1 MLHDLNYH
9 HLRYF
14 WLVAREGSVQ
24 QASKLL
30 QLAQPTLSMQIRAL
44 ERHLGVRLFVRAGR
58 QLALTDVGRRV
69 YHYAE
74 EIFTLGKEL
83 TESIS
88 SVPKGRPIPFLVG
101 VADSL
106 TKLIVEQMLA
116 PAWMLPESIRVVC
129 MEGAP
134 AELMAKLALYE
145 LDVVLSDAPAP
156 PTVRV
161 QAYSHLL
168 GHSQLAVFGTPAL
181 AKRYQQSFP
190 RSLQGAPFLLPT
202 AASSVHRSFETW
214 LEQEQLS
221 VSVRGEFADSALIKV
236 IGHRGIGLF
245 LAPAVVAPQVIR
257 QYAVKQLGLLPSI
270 REDYYAISVE
280 RRLRHPCVVAI
291 AEQARGQLFKT
302 G

>member
-24 QASKLL
+24 QASKML

-44 ERHLGVRLFVRAGR
+44 ERHLGVKLFARAGR
-58 QLALTDVGRRV
+58 QLALTDVGRRI

-74 EIFTLGKEL
+74 EIFSLGKEL
-83 TESIS
+83 TESLS
-88 SVPKGRPIPFLVG
+88 SAPKDRPIPFLVG

-116 PAWMLPESIRVVC
+116 PAWALPEPIRMVC
-129 MEGAP
+129 VEGAP
-134 AELMAKLALYE
+134 AELMAKLAVYE

-168 GHSQLAVFGTPAL
+168 GHSLLAVFGTSAL
-181 AKRYQQSFP
+181 AKRYQRSFP
-190 RSLQGAPFLLPT
+190 RSLQGAPFLLST
-202 AASSVHRSFETW
+202 TASSVRRSFETW

-221 VSVRGEFADSALIKV
+221 VSVRGEFADSALLKV

-257 QYAVKQLGLLPSI
+257 QYAVKQLGLLPSV
-270 REDYYAISVE
+270 REEYYAISVE